1 LLFFNFI
8 LLFYFFINTSYIDV
22 LTAID
27 IKLFEDF
34 ANNYNLLIEL
44 KPIDNNSIIVWL
56 ETGLSDPDKNTEIYN
71 KLKDLINIIKINQ
84 QPTN

>member
-1 LLFFNFI
+1 
-8 LLFYFFINTSYIDV
+8 LLFYLFINTSYIDV

-34 ANNYNLLIEL
+34 ANTYNLLIEL
-44 KPIDNNSIIVWL
+44 KPIDSNSIIIWL

-71 KLKDLINIIKINQ
+71 KLKDLISIIKS
-84 QPTN
+84 